1 MTDNNIHT
9 QWSPSSSERR
19 ILCPGSLAA
28 EAKHKDTDNLPAV
41 IGSGAHALAELILSQ
56 DDLYDLEFLTED
68 YLGEEVFV
76 EMSHDRKTPVKFD
89 DKQVR
94 TVTNGYMVTVDH
106 EMVNHITEYVAHCK
120 AYIMSKE
127 FTGEY
132 GVEAKLDLNELL
144 PGNSGTA
151 DWYAVIGDTIHVDD
165 LKYGK
170 GVQVFAKGNT
180 QGRCYA
186 SGVFLSLSKVQ
197 RGKIRNIAITIYQPR
212 LGHIDTEVMSKRELG
227 KWAKNVLIPAYELS
241 QQPDAPRI
249 PGTKQCTFCKCKK
262 SPATCPELPAMIEH
276 QMSESFPITTKGH
289 KELPAIIPLQVA
301 QLATLWAKAVEAH
314 AIERLEAGEVVDD
327 GEQKYKLVH
336 GRGSRSWNDEEQA
349 QKICRMNRIFSKDFM
364 SQPTFKSAPQIEKL
378 VGKKK
383 FTGLFDKLV
392 DKNLGKPTI
401 APESDKRVA
410 INSAEALGFNDV
422 SKNKE

>member
-1 MTDNNIHT
+1 MTDNIHT
-9 QWSPSSSERR
+9 KWSPSSSERR

-41 IGSGAHALAELILSQ
+41 IGSGAHALGEKILSQ

-68 YLGEEVFV
+68 YLNEEVFV
-76 EMSHDRKTPVKFD
+76 PMSHGRKTPVKFD
-89 DKQVR
+89 SDQVR
-94 TVTNGYMVTVDH
+94 TVADGYMVTVDH

-120 AYIMSKE
+120 AYIMNKG
-127 FTGEY
+127 FTGEF
-132 GVEAKLDLNELL
+132 GVEEKLSLDKVL

-151 DWYAVIGDTIHVDD
+151 DWYAIVSSTLHVDD

-186 SGVFLSLSKVQ
+186 VGVFLKLSKVEKK
-197 RGKIRNIAITIYQPR
+197 KIKNVAITIYQPR
-212 LGHIDTEVMSKRELG
+212 LGHIDTEVITIDEL
-227 KWAKNVLIPAYELS
+227 KTWTKDVLVPAYNLS
-241 QQPDAPRI
+241 QQPDAPRV
-249 PGTKQCTFCKCKK
+249 PGTKQCQFCKHRHLCL
-262 SPATCPELPAMIEH
+262 ELKAMVEH

-289 KELPAIIPLQVA
+289 KELPAIIPMQVA
-301 QLATLWAKAVEAH
+301 KLATIWAKAVEAH

-336 GRGSRSWNDEEQA
+336 GRGSRSWHDETKA
-349 QKICRMNRIFSKDFM
+349 QKVCRSLKVFSKDFM
-364 SQPTFKSAPQIEKL
+364 SEPTFKSVAQVEKL

-383 FTGLFDKLV
+383 FTNFYTLV
-392 DKNLGKPTI
+392 NKKEGKPSI
-401 APESDKRVA
+401 APESDKRDA
-410 INSAEALGFNDV
+410 IGSAEALGFKDV
-422 SKNKE
+422 SK